1 MRDGRGAM
9 LGGVAAGF
17 GEYLDVDP
25 VLVRLGFVLLA
36 FVNGLGVL
44 FYVVCW
50 LLMPRREAVVP
61 PPLGPSPGA
70 PSPGSPFSSAFDEA
84 RAAGERL
91 AADVKAAA
99 PGAASAQLGV
109 GSLLVIVG
117 ALLLGHNLDWF
128 HWPYWLRFET
138 LWPLALVALGVGL
151 IAKSRRPASV

>member
-17 GEYLDVDP
+17 AEYLDVDP

-44 FYVVCW
+44 FYLVCW
-50 LLMPRREAVVP
+50 LVMPRREAV
-61 PPLGPSPGA
+61 A
-70 PSPGSPFSSAFDEA
+70 PSLPSTAGTAASSVFDEA

-91 AADVKAAA
+91 AAEVRAAS
-99 PGAASAQLGV
+99 PDAASAQLGV

-128 HWPYWLRFET
+128 HWPHWLRFDT
-138 LWPLALVALGVGL
+138 LWPLLLVALGVGL
-151 IAKSRRPASV
+151 IAKSRRSASA

>member
-17 GEYLDVDP
+17 AEYLDVDP

-44 FYVVCW
+44 FYGVCW
-50 LLMPRREAVVP
+50 LLMPRREAVASP
-61 PPLGPSPGA
+61 AGQAPPGA
-70 PSPGSPFSSAFDEA
+70 PASGAFDEA

-91 AADVKAAA
+91 AAEVKAAA
-99 PGAASAQLGV
+99 PDAASAQLGV
-109 GSLLVIVG
+109 GSVLVIVG
-117 ALLLGHNLDWF
+117 TLLLAHNLDWF
-128 HWPYWLRFET
+128 HWPHWLRFDT

-151 IAKSRRPASV
+151 ISKSRRPASA

>member
-1 MRDGRGAM
+1 MREGRSAM

-17 GEYLDVDP
+17 AEYLEVDP

-44 FYVVCW
+44 FYLVCW
-50 LLMPRREAVVP
+50 LVMPRREAVVP
-61 PPLGPSPGA
+61 PLPSTAGA
-70 PSPGSPFSSAFDEA
+70 AASSAFDEA

-91 AADVKAAA
+91 AAEVRAAS
-99 PGAASAQLGV
+99 PDAASAQLGV

-128 HWPYWLRFET
+128 HWPHWLRFDT
-138 LWPLALVALGVGL
+138 LWPLLLVALGVGL
-151 IAKSRRPASV
+151 IAKSRKPASA